1 MPKVSDSV
9 YLNFKPET
17 KTLKEESG
25 SILYIIQ
32 KLILYYV
39 TERCLM
45 KIRSSQSLRFQ
56 LFRWSFE

>member
-25 SILYIIQ
+25 SILYILIQ
-32 KLILYYV
+32 KLIYIMLPNLV
-39 TERCLM
+39 
-45 KIRSSQSLRFQ
+45 
-56 LFRWSFE
+56 